1 MIAYE
6 NDRRTRAE
14 QRVLASL
21 LINAAMI
28 RHCPQLT
35 PRDFCHD
42 LHGLIFLTITK
53 LIARH
58 EHVCARSVFTELS
71 KTHMRSTYASGLS
84 YLVSLEDMPAL
95 PSHVGYYAAVMLDNV
110 SNPVPTSEGE

>member
-14 QRVLASL
+14 QKVLAGL
-21 LINAAMI
+21 LKNAVMI

-35 PRDFCHD
+35 PRDFSHD

-53 LIARH
+53 LIEKR
-58 EHVCARSVFTELS
+58 EHVCGQSVFIELA
-71 KTHMRSTYASGLS
+71 KTHMRASYSSGLS
-84 YLVSLEDMPAL
+84 YLLSLQDMPAL
-95 PSHVGYYAAVMLDNV
+95 PSHVGHYAAVMLDNV
-110 SNPVPTSEGE
+110 SNPQAS

>member
-21 LINAAMI
+21 LQNAAMI

-35 PRDFCHD
+35 PRDFAHD
-42 LHGLIFLTITK
+42 LHGLIFLTIKK
-53 LIARH
+53 LIDNG
-58 EHVCARSVFTELS
+58 ETVCAQSVFCELA
-71 KTHMRSTYASGLS
+71 KTHMRSFYSSGLS
-84 YLVSLEDMPAL
+84 YMLSLQDMPAL

-110 SNPVPTSEGE
+110 SNPVPEGE

>member
-1 MIAYE
+1 MLSYE

-21 LINAAMI
+21 LNNAAMI

-35 PRDFCHD
+35 PRDFAHD

-53 LIARH
+53 LIASD
-58 EHVCARSVFTELS
+58 VKVSARSVFVELS
-71 KTHMRSTYASGLS
+71 KTHMKSFHASGLS
-84 YLVSLEDMPAL
+84 YLVSLEEMPAL
-95 PSHVGYYAAVMLDNV
+95 PSHVGYYAAMMLDNV
-110 SNPVPTSEGE
+110 SNPVHMVHT